1 MNTTRPTKPPKANE
15 YKDEPNVVV
24 RGKRNVYRNTKL
36 YTWRDKCYWEKM
48 NHAIPTKI
56 WGLPLKTL
64 VVSATLGQLVMGIL
78 LKIRWKVIDLL
89 DFSAQKMSIYLY
101 HLLSICSKS
110 LLFVGLFWG
119 IDFFFRMAF
128 SQLALL
134 THRKRIIFP

>member
-89 DFSAQKMSIYLY
+89 DFSAQKNVN
-101 HLLSICSKS
+101 LLISSAVNMLQITTFCG
-110 LLFVGLFWG
+110 FVLRYR
-119 IDFFFRMAF
+119 FFF
-128 SQLALL
+128 SEWPSHNSHSYP
-134 THRKRIIFP
+134 TENE